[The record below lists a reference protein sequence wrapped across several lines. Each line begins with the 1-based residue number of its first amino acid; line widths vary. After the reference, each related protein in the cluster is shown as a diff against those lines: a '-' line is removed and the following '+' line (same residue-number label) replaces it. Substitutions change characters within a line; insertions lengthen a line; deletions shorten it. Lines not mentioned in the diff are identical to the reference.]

1 MGFGQISQYVFLG
14 VGIYCIIRA
23 IITIVTG
30 TVSKSEEAQIKEY
43 SDKGAKRFKIL
54 SAVSNIVGGLLCI
67 IISIIRIMK
76 ILDEEIFIFVVLGVL
91 VLLVVVYFVIKKSC
105 KEAK

>member
-14 VGIYCIIRA
+14 VGIYSIIRG

-30 TVSKSEEAQIKEY
+30 NVSKSEEAQIKEY

-67 IISIIRIMK
+67 LISIIRIMK
-76 ILDEEIFIFVVLGVL
+76 ILDEGIFIFVVLGVL

>member
-14 VGIYCIIRA
+14 VGIYCIIRG

-30 TVSKSEEAQIKEY
+30 NVSKSEEAQIKEY